1 MPYWQSIKGARSIF
15 QERKVER
22 APFKFEE
29 RKLECAPILKER
41 APNELRKI

>member
-1 MPYWQSIKGARSIF
+1 MEQVVSYYQSIKGARSIF

-29 RKLECAPILKER
+29 RKLECAPK
-41 APNELRKI
+41 ELRKI